1 MQTKQLLKFNVIRI
15 LGGWKACGEF
25 CSVRSSSACVRV
37 TTGCQQSSRVCG
49 MTITDFRA
57 STCHYYFCSCSR
69 AHTPNTGSCILP
81 RGVLVAAL
89 VLRGRS
95 RHAQNQWM
103 APWQRQAGRL
113 CSSPR
118 SRRSPPH
125 GVRGGLPA
133 SCTASLRH
141 HRHHYFWVSGRRL
154 GQAHCKATRLFCW
167 EAAPPPPVPA
177 PLWRRAP
184 ARCTQQLQPRPHTAA
199 RCPAPPRALHPPCCH
214 THRGA
219 RPGHLPAILSSKA
232 PLILADWAVECGPVA
247 RLRVGLDPLLL
258 LTDPSEAAR
267 LLRRG
272 PAYLPKA
279 LKLYRALE
287 VGAGGAE
294 VGGV

>member
-154 GQAHCKATRLFCW
+154 GQAHCKAT
-167 EAAPPPPVPA
+167 A
-177 PLWRRAP
+177 
-184 ARCTQQLQPRPHTAA
+184 
-199 RCPAPPRALHPPCCH
+199 
-214 THRGA
+214 
-219 RPGHLPAILSSKA
+219 SSA
-232 PLILADWAVECGPVA
+232 G
-247 RLRVGLDPLLL
+247 
-258 LTDPSEAAR
+258 R
-267 LLRRG
+267 LLRRRLCPHRCG
-272 PAYLPKA
+272 AARPRAAPSNCNLGLTQQRAAPLHPAHFTRPAATPIGGLGQATCLPS
-279 LKLYRALE
+279 
-287 VGAGGAE
+287 
-294 VGGV
+294 